1 MKCCQQRQST
11 QYILKWLTCAPSSEN
26 PNQCNL
32 FFFSILFL
40 QYSKLCCG
48 KKCNKRIDDFDKVS
62 HFAFQDTFF
71 YFLKFPFTKNKF
83 PLRVHVCT
91 CTRLVQNH
99 KISNA
104 VMKFDMSL

>member
-1 MKCCQQRQST
+1 MCSG
-11 QYILKWLTCAPSSEN
+11 N

-40 QYSKLCCG
+40 QYSKLCCE
-48 KKCNKRIDDFDKVS
+48 KKCNKSIDVFDKIS
-62 HFAFQDTFF
+62 HFAFQVFF
-71 YFLKFPFTKNKF
+71 YFSKFPFTKNKF
-83 PLRVHVCT
+83 PLRVHVG
-91 CTRLVQNH
+91 TRLVQNH